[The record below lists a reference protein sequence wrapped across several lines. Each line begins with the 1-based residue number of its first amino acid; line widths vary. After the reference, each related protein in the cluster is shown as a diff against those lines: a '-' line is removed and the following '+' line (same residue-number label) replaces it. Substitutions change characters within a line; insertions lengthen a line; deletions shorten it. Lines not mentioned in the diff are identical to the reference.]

1 MKFKAKRFFYFFIP
15 ALLVVLLLIVI
26 LSVEKGEKKPEARSI
41 ALKAPEG
48 RVELSLYP
56 LGRLETTSTPIFL
69 RFSRPAGPGGE
80 RLIKEGPVP
89 YRIEPAV
96 VGRYVWKDPQ
106 TLVFYPEREWA
117 PSTTYRI
124 KLERAFFAS
133 RGMQLP
139 SSQEFTF
146 STPPFKAEGAAV
158 LAVFPGERAALLDLW
173 FSFPVK
179 PGEVAG
185 RIKIKDK
192 KGNSLPFL
200 VTSAPSSRHVT
211 LRVEGLS
218 DAFIKG
224 QSSIYVQVG
233 EGLKTADGRASLSE
247 PALFSLKAPTSG
259 PLRLERY
266 RFHEGRRFRLTLTF
280 SHAVHPEKARAFIE
294 IVPSRPFRVLVLGR
308 SLLILSDFRSGEE
321 FLLLLRKGLPS
332 LDGRRALRR
341 NIKIKLRVPDRR
353 PSVRFLYKGKYMRR
367 SGSLRVPVVTVNLGE
382 IRVEVR
388 QIFPNNLV
396 FWHARYYEE
405 YTHMSADNLISR
417 IVLDKKVKIKA
428 EKNREQVYFI
438 DLSELIRK
446 GYKGVFQV
454 RVLSEKDYFLRD
466 TLWLALTDIAIVHK
480 LARDRMV
487 VWALRMDDLSPVK
500 GAEVKLLTINNQEV
514 YRGRTDSE
522 GKVMIEGL
530 KEMEKVGKI
539 YMVVVSKGDDFSYAD
554 LRSSRIDLADYDTGG
569 DSYFLSRPYQ
579 AFLYTER
586 GVYRPGE
593 KVHITAVVRDRDLNP
608 PGQLPAVLSVL
619 APDGRLFKRLKSEL
633 DEQGMA
639 SFEVELAGFAP
650 TGFYRASL
658 TVGRKVAG
666 STEFQVEEFM
676 PERIKVKVE
685 LSKGAFSAGEEIKGR
700 ISARYLFGPPVAGQ
714 PFYVRAYLKREKKPF
729 PAFASYV
736 FGTEPEG
743 PESLPAGQVE
753 GKLSSEGAAEFSL
766 RPAGRSYIG
775 PMRLEVVGEV
785 AEAGSGR
792 VVQARASALFHPFP
806 LYIGLQRPAGVS
818 PGFMRIKGILVDSR
832 GKLLSGKRRVR
843 VRFYRV
849 EYEWVSYYDPSEHRF
864 FSRRIY
870 HQVPVDEREVVA
882 EEGRFVV
889 EFTPGWGR
897 YRIEAEDP
905 QSGSRTELR
914 ISTFWWEEGE
924 EKSVPP
930 ERLLLSLS
938 KKEISPGE
946 SVELAFDCPFDGR
959 ALIAVEGPDLLHY
972 FWKEIR
978 RGPVKEKLKIDR
990 SMYYPNLY
998 VSVLV
1003 IKRMGRKDPA
1013 PVRAFGVAWVKVKP
1027 IKNRLSLK
1035 VEAPELVRPGQELV
1049 VKVGTEKGAHVTVA
1063 AVDEGV
1069 LQLTSFKTPSPLDY
1083 FFRKRRLQVFT
1094 HDIFGQVMPEL
1105 QTALRSGAGMAAA
1118 RRMRR
1123 PLRVKPVSL
1132 WSGILKLRD
1141 GRGEVKFKLPDFTGK
1156 LRIMVVA
1163 VEGSRFASASSHVTV
1178 RSPVSVLA
1186 TLPRFVFYG
1195 DSIYVPVTV
1204 FNNTDRR
1211 LEVRVRLKG
1220 EGIEVLAE
1228 RERQIIVAG
1237 QSSAFFVAEVL
1248 VRRRMGAALFE
1259 AIAEAG
1265 REKARYRVELPVYPR
1280 APYVR
1285 ERHLLRLQKGKHV
1298 VKEPFRGWD
1307 PLTEKTTLVL
1317 TPFPYIQQL
1326 SFIKELLTYPY
1337 GCIEQTTS
1345 STFPLLY
1352 MGDLLELVAP
1362 ELARKASPSLYVR
1375 RGIDRIISMQTPS
1388 GGFAFWPGRTYPSKW
1403 PSIYATHLLLEA
1415 RRAGHYVP
1423 DFAIKNAIT
1432 YLKSLDFTVGRRP
1445 SPGTEA
1451 YRLFVLALS
1460 GMDVS
1465 QRIRWLLSKH
1475 SDHLSLEA
1483 KALAA
1488 GGLALCGDYAGARQ
1502 VLEGCLAEE
1511 QTEEA
1516 FGSDLRSDAVRLY
1529 VMQEMG
1535 RYIPQAWRY
1544 RLIQRIA
1551 GKLEGRRPTTQE
1563 MAWTVMALAREIA
1576 RSRAAPLKVQLYI
1589 DGKKIE
1595 VPPSG
1600 LSLTVEGLSGKELVV
1615 ENLSSSP
1622 AYLLLTVEGI
1632 KPGGTFREEAQGIK
1646 LVRNYYTLDG
1656 KLLDAAQL
1664 SSLRPAQLLVVELVV
1679 AGRGRNL
1686 AVVDRLP
1693 AGFEVENPRLG
1704 RGRGPS
1710 WVRQRWVPEYVDIK
1724 DDRVEFFGHLNGEAK
1739 IYYLVRATVG
1749 GSYFLPPATAELM
1762 YEPERR
1768 ASTSPSSV
1776 AIKAQ

>member
-1 MKFKAKRFFYFFIP
+1 MKFAGKRSFYFFVL
-15 ALLVVLLLIVI
+15 ALLIGLLLV
-26 LSVEKGEKKPEARSI
+26 LVLRVEKRKKEPEARSI

-48 RVELSLYP
+48 RVELSIYP

-69 RFSRPAGPGGE
+69 RFNRPAGPEGE

-89 YRIEPAV
+89 FRVEPAV

-124 KLERAFFAS
+124 KLNKNFFAS
-133 RGMQLP
+133 RNMQIP
-139 SSQEFTF
+139 SSRVFTF
-146 STPPFKAEGAAV
+146 STPAFKAEGAVV
-158 LAVFPGERAALLDLW
+158 LSVFPGERAALLDLW

-185 RIKIKDK
+185 RIKIKDE
-192 KGNSLPFL
+192 KGEPLPFL
-200 VTSAPSSRHVT
+200 VSPAPSSKHVI
-211 LRVEGLS
+211 LRVEALS
-218 DAFIKG
+218 DGFIKG
-224 QSSIYVQVG
+224 ESSIYIEVE
-233 EGLKTADGRASLSE
+233 EGLKTADGSASLSE
-247 PALFSLKAPTSG
+247 TALFSLRAPTSG
-259 PLRLERY
+259 PLKLEKY
-266 RFHEGRRFRLTLTF
+266 RFQEGRRFRLTLTF
-280 SHAVHPEKARAFIE
+280 SHAVHPEKARSFIE
-294 IVPSRPFRVLVLGR
+294 IIPARPFRILSLGR
-308 SLLILSDFRSGEE
+308 FLLVLSDFKSGEE
-321 FLLLLRKGLPS
+321 FLLVLRKGLPS
-332 LDGRRALRR
+332 LDGKRVLKKD
-341 NIKIKLRVPDRR
+341 IKIKLKVPNRR
-353 PSVRFLYKGKYMRR
+353 PYVRFLYKGKYMRR
-367 SGSLRVPVVTVNLGE
+367 SGSLKVPVVTVNIGE
-382 IRVEVR
+382 IRIEVR

-405 YTHMSADNLISR
+405 YSHLPADRLISR
-417 IVLDKKVKIKA
+417 IVLDKKVKLKVK
-428 EKNREQVYFI
+428 KNEEQVHFI
-438 DLSELIRK
+438 DLSELIER
-446 GYKGVFQV
+446 GYKGVFQI
-454 RVLSEKDYFLRD
+454 RVLSEKDYYLRD
-466 TLWLALTDIAIVHK
+466 TLWLTLTDIGIVHK
-480 LARDRMV
+480 LARNRMT
-487 VWALRMDDLSPVK
+487 VWALRMDDLTPIE

-514 YRGRTDSE
+514 YRGRTDPE
-522 GKVMIEGL
+522 GKVVIERL

-593 KVHITAVVRDRDLNP
+593 KLHLTAVVRDQNLNP
-608 PGQLPAVLSVL
+608 PGPVPAVLSVL
-619 APDGRLFKRLKSEL
+619 GPDGRLFKRLKAKL

-639 SFEVELAGFAP
+639 SFELELPGFAL

-666 STEFQVEEFM
+666 SAEFQVEEFV
-676 PERIKVKVE
+676 PERIKVEVE
-685 LSKGAFSAGEEIKGR
+685 LSKKAFNAGEEVKGKIK
-700 ISARYLFGPPVAGQ
+700 ARYLFGPPVVNQ
-714 PFYVRAYLKREKKPF
+714 PFFVRTYLKRERKPF
-729 PAFASYV
+729 PALSDYV

-743 PESLPAGQVE
+743 PVSLPAGQVE
-753 GKLSSEGAAEFSL
+753 GRLGSSGEAEFSL

-775 PMRLEVVGEV
+775 PMRLEIIGEV

-806 LYIGLQRPAGVS
+806 LYIGLQKPAGVS
-818 PGFMRIKGILVDSR
+818 PEFVQLKGVLVDSQGR
-832 GKLLSGKRRVR
+832 PVAGKRRIR

-849 EYEWVSYYDPSEHRF
+849 EYEWVSYYDPSQHRF

-870 HQVPVDEREVVA
+870 HQVPVDEREVEVK
-882 EEGRFVV
+882 EGRFKV
-889 EFTPGWGR
+889 EFVPGWGR
-897 YRIEAEDP
+897 YRIEAEEP
-905 QSGSRTELR
+905 ESGSKTELK

-938 KKEISPGE
+938 RKEVSPGQ
-946 SVELAFDCPFDGR
+946 SVELAFDSPFEGR
-959 ALIAVEGPDLLHY
+959 ALIAVEGPDLLY
-972 FWKEIR
+972 YSWREVK
-978 RGPVKEKLKIDR
+978 RGPVKEKLKI
-990 SMYYPNLY
+990 SGFMYYPNLY

-1013 PVRAFGVAWVKVKP
+1013 PVRAFGVAWLKVKP
-1027 IKNRLSLK
+1027 VKNRLSLK

-1049 VKVGTEKGAHVTVA
+1049 IKVETEKGAHVTVA

-1105 QTALRSGAGMAAA
+1105 STALRSGAGKAAGK
-1118 RRMRR
+1118 RLRR
-1123 PLRVKPVSL
+1123 PLRVKPVSF
-1132 WSGILKLRD
+1132 WSGILKLKE
-1141 GRGEVKFKLPDFTGK
+1141 GKAEVRFKLPNFTGK

-1163 VEGSRFASASSHVTV
+1163 VKGSRFASESGYVTV
-1178 RSPVSVLA
+1178 RSPISVMA
-1186 TLPRFVFYG
+1186 TLPRFVYYG
-1195 DSIYVPVTV
+1195 DSIYVPVEV
-1204 FNNTDRR
+1204 FNNTSRR
-1211 LEVRVRLKG
+1211 LTLKVRLRG
-1220 EGIEVLAE
+1220 EGLEVLAE
-1228 RERQIIVAG
+1228 RDRQIVVG
-1237 QSSAFFVAEVL
+1237 GLSSASFVAEVL
-1248 VRRRMGAALFE
+1248 VCRRTGGALFE
-1259 AIAEAG
+1259 VTAEAG
-1265 REKARYRVELPVYPR
+1265 REKALYRVELPVYPR

-1285 ERHLLRLQKGKHV
+1285 ERHLLRLEKGKHLI
-1298 VKEPFRGWD
+1298 KEPFRGWE
-1307 PLTEKTTLVL
+1307 PLVEKTTLVI

-1326 SFIKELLTYPY
+1326 SFVKELLTYPY

-1352 MGDLLELVAP
+1352 MGNILKLVAP
-1362 ELARKASPSLYVR
+1362 ELARKASPSLYIR

-1388 GGFAFWPGRTYPSKW
+1388 GGFAFWPGSTYPARW

-1423 DFAIKNAIT
+1423 DFAVENAIT
-1432 YLKSLDFTVGRRP
+1432 YLKSLDFTMGRRP
-1445 SPGTEA
+1445 SPSTEA

-1465 QRIRWLLSKH
+1465 QRIRWLLSKYAD
-1475 SDHLSLEA
+1475 SLSLEA

-1488 GGLALCGDYAGARQ
+1488 GGLALCGDYAEARQ
-1502 VLEGCLAEE
+1502 ILEGCLEEE
-1511 QTEEA
+1511 QSREA

-1544 RLIQRIA
+1544 NLIQRIA
-1551 GKLEGRRPTTQE
+1551 GKIKARRPTTQE
-1563 MAWTVMALAREIA
+1563 MAWTVMALAREII
-1576 RSRAAPLKVQLYI
+1576 RSKAAPLKVSLSV
-1589 DGKKIE
+1589 DGKRIE

-1600 LSLTVEGLSGKELVV
+1600 LSLTVEGLSGKELIV
-1615 ENLSSSP
+1615 ENLSDSP
-1622 AYLLLTVEGI
+1622 AYLLLMIEGI
-1632 KPGGTFREEAQGIK
+1632 KLGETFREEAKGLK

-1656 KLLDAAQL
+1656 KLLDASQL
-1664 SSLRPAQLLVVELVV
+1664 SSLKPAQLLVVELVV
-1679 AGRGRNL
+1679 EGRGDNL
-1686 AVVDRLP
+1686 AVVDRLA

-1710 WVRQRWVPEYVDIK
+1710 WVKQRWVSDYIDIK
-1724 DDRVEFFGHLNGEAK
+1724 DDRVEFFGQLRGKAK
-1739 IYYLVRATVG
+1739 IYYMVRATVG

-1762 YEPERR
+1762 YEPDRR
-1768 ASTSPSSV
+1768 ASTSPSAV
-1776 AIKAQ
+1776 VIKAQ